1 MRGIPATP
9 TDATGAAGSRVA
21 WELVAFAIGCLV
33 IVWVWSSFAFTFGI
47 AWPLHCSA
55 LVEAGV
61 AALGLAAAFGHAER
75 DATRPEVT
83 ELPGDQLPSTHAT

>member
-47 AWPLHCSA
+47 AWPLHFSA
-55 LVEAGV
+55 LIEAGV
-61 AALGLAAAFGHAER
+61 AALALAAAFGHAER
-75 DATRPEVT
+75 NTTRAGAT
-83 ELPGDQLPSTHAT
+83 ELPEGQPPSTHAT